1 MLTLLER
8 NHFFWFCAL
17 SGSGLFLI
25 QMVISFLGIHHP
37 ETDGETP
44 GQEACDS
51 QKFKWLSKQGLI
63 GFLMMFGWSGI
74 TCKEEF
80 DLATAPTVF
89 LSLLIGI
96 ITVIV
101 TALLLKSTQ
110 KLQSPGS
117 IFRIEDALG
126 KEAVVYQRIP
136 RNGIGKIS
144 LSLNHFTYEL
154 NAVSDQAE
162 ELSSFTRV
170 HVLKKIDETTVSVI
184 LIQEVEPCHF

>member
-1 MLTLLER
+1 MLPLLER

-25 QMVISFLGIHHP
+25 QMAISFLGIDHH
-37 ETDGETP
+37 ETDGDAP
-44 GQEACDS
+44 GHEAFDA

-63 GFLMMFGWSGI
+63 GFLMMFGWSAI

-80 DLATAPTVF
+80 HLATAPTIL
-89 LSLLIGI
+89 LSLFMGALTIF
-96 ITVIV
+96 ITAI
-101 TALLLKSTQ
+101 LLKSTQ
-110 KLQSPGS
+110 KLQSAGS

-126 KEAVVYQRIP
+126 KEAIVYQRIP
-136 RNGIGKIS
+136 KNGTGKIS
-144 LSLNHFTYEL
+144 LSLNNFTYEL

-170 HVLKKIDETTVSVI
+170 HVLRKIDETTVSVV
-184 LIQEVEPCHF
+184 LISEVEPCHF